1 MKLVSEKFLVLVGR
15 RFQIFLVG
23 VGGSRRSSTSP
34 TKYCPSRSCPVVNL
48 RRPGFTSHNT
58 IQIFIVVMVLS
69 NFFSSASAAAV
80 REEASHA
87 PPPNTS
93 NMRTA
98 TTTSL
103 GRAAARS
110 SRAGRAAMLLVT
122 FASAGVTTMMLTNSI
137 YHRSLQSEEERS
149 LRARVKHLE
158 AELQAARN
166 HRRHW

>member
-1 MKLVSEKFLVLVGR
+1 MEVVVGR
-15 RFQIFLVG
+15 
-23 VGGSRRSSTSP
+23 STPSP
-34 TKYCPSRSCPVVNL
+34 RQPNTTPSRSCPVVNL
-48 RRPGFTSHNT
+48 RLALRHSHT

-166 HRRHW
+166 HRRHWWTFLLRSALI